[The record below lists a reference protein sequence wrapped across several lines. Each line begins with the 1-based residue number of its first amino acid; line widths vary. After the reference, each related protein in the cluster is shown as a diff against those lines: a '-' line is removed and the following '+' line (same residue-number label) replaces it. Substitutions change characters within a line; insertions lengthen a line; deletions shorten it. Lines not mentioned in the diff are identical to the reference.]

1 MNQRPGPSP
10 RIAIIGAG
18 TISQSVHTPL
28 LRRAGF
34 DLAMVCDLSP
44 SRVADVVGSSMV
56 RGTTDPEVVFAAE
69 DVDAVLIATPGSH
82 AQLTA
87 RALES
92 GKHVL
97 AEKPLAMTI
106 AEVERLERMQATSGR
121 VAQVGYMKMYD
132 PLTDRARAEIA
143 ELSDLRL
150 VRITVAHPD
159 DYPQLAHLRL
169 DAPPTDADPK
179 VIGQANEY
187 ENARVNEA
195 LGNLPRGLA
204 DYYTNVLNGSL
215 VHEFSLLRALGLP
228 APTEWTADVF
238 PSLNNGAP
246 ASLLATG
253 AVGAVRYIISWNWL
267 PEYPE
272 YDEELSV
279 LASNGRLSYHLAKP
293 YLLEERSVLTVQ
305 RSNGLERRSSTYT
318 NGFETGFLRQLDAF
332 KESILH
338 GAPVLSGLAG
348 VKDDV
353 GTLQSLVKA
362 IGAGIGV
369 DVVTEA
375 DRRAS

>member
-1 MNQRPGPSP
+1 
-10 RIAIIGAG
+10 
-18 TISQSVHTPL
+18 
-28 LRRAGF
+28 
-34 DLAMVCDLSP
+34 
-44 SRVADVVGSSMV
+44 MV